1 MEKTNIYV
9 LKCEKGK
16 YYVGKT
22 NNIERRIEEH
32 TMNNG
37 SAWTQKYKPL
47 KIVEVLKNQS
57 PFMEDTITKKYMAK
71 HGIDNVRGGAYV
83 QEKLDDVQYDALQ
96 RELWSVS
103 GACMRCGRKT
113 HIASECYAKTTVDGY
128 EIEDEDDDEEEDDDI
143 KPGSCYR
150 CGRKGH
156 YSNNCYAKTDVK
168 GYYLDSDDED

>member
-32 TMNNG
+32 LLNNG

-103 GACMRCGRKT
+103 GACMRCGRKK
-113 HIASECYAKTTVDGY
+113 HMASEC
-128 EIEDEDDDEEEDDDI
+128 
-143 KPGSCYR
+143 
-150 CGRKGH
+150 
-156 YSNNCYAKTDVK
+156 
-168 GYYLDSDDED
+168 

>member
-1 MEKTNIYV
+1 MNRTHIYV
-9 LKCEKGK
+9 LQCAKGK

-22 NNIERRIEEH
+22 NNIERRLEEH
-32 TMNNG
+32 LEING
-37 SAWTQKYKPL
+37 SAWTRKYKPI
-47 KIVEVLKNQS
+47 KVMEILKNQS
-57 PFMEDTITKKYMAK
+57 PFMEDTITKKYMAVY
-71 HGIDNVRGGAYV
+71 GIDNVRGGAYV
-83 QEKLDDVQYDALQ
+83 QEELDDVQYDALQ

-113 HIASECYAKTTVDGY
+113 HMAADCYARTTVDGY
-128 EIEDEDDDEEEDDDI
+128 EIEEEEDDDEDDIEI

-168 GYYLDSDDED
+168 GYYLDSDDEE